1 MLIACKHVSVT
12 PTPFP
17 QKGRI
22 ELNQRILGVIDAT
35 TYKQEIE
42 DLTVHRSLAAVPFAS
57 RYRLIDFVLSNMV
70 NSEIESVAIFPKY
83 QYRSLMDHLGS
94 GKQWD
99 LNRKKDGLFF
109 FPSPHLHNEYDEFGS
124 FRQFSDHIDFFLR
137 STQEYAVITNSH
149 TVCNIDYKLFLDRHL
164 ENGCD
169 ITEVTKDGK
178 SLQMYIMSTK
188 LLVDLINDKEQTGS
202 KTVADVIIE
211 NRNNLTICDYEFTGY
226 AAIID
231 SISSYYKHSMD
242 MLNPTIWNEIFL
254 KNRPILTK
262 AKDEPPTKYGK
273 DAVVKNSLIANGCKI
288 EGYVENSII
297 FRGVHIG
304 KDTVIKNSVIMQK
317 SQIGDHCLLESVI
330 ADKDVKVLQSSKLNG
345 SALEP
350 SILRKST
357 TNQGA
362 MMNS

>member
-1 MLIACKHVSVT
+1 MLGI
-12 PTPFP
+12 
-17 QKGRI
+17 
-22 ELNQRILGVIDAT
+22 IDAT
-35 TYKQEIE
+35 AYKPEIE
-42 DLTVHRSLAAVPFAS
+42 DLTIHRSLAAVPFAS
-57 RYRLIDFVLSNMV
+57 RYRMIDFVLSNMV
-70 NSEIESVAIFPKY
+70 NSEIENVAIFPKY

-124 FRQFSDHIDFFLR
+124 FHQFSDHIDFFLR
-137 STQEYAVITNSH
+137 STQEYAVITNSY
-149 TVCNIDYKLFLDRHL
+149 TVCNIDYKKVLAYHL

-169 ITEVTKDGK
+169 ITEVTKDGD
-178 SLQMYIMSTK
+178 SLQMYIISTK
-188 LLVDLINDKEQTGS
+188 LLVDLIHDKDQTGS
-202 KTVADVIIE
+202 KTLTDVIVE
-211 NRNNLTICDYEFTGY
+211 NRKNLTICDYEFSGY
-226 AAIID
+226 AAVID

-242 MLNPTIWNEIFL
+242 MLNPMIWNEIFL
-254 KNRPILTK
+254 ANRPILTK

-288 EGYVENSII
+288 DGYVENSII

-317 SQIGDHCLLESVI
+317 SQIGDHCLLENVI
-330 ADKDVKVLQSSKLNG
+330 ADKDVKVLQSSQING
-345 SALEP
+345 SAITP
-350 SILRKST
+350 FILRKRT
-357 TNQGA
+357 IQGA

>member
-1 MLIACKHVSVT
+1 M
-12 PTPFP
+12 
-17 QKGRI
+17 
-22 ELNQRILGVIDAT
+22 NQRMLGIIDAT
-35 TYKQEIE
+35 AYKPEIE
-42 DLTVHRSLAAVPFAS
+42 DLTIHRSLAAVPFAS
-57 RYRLIDFVLSNMV
+57 RYRMIDFVLSNMV
-70 NSEIESVAIFPKY
+70 NSEIENVAIFPKY

-124 FRQFSDHIDFFLR
+124 FHQFSDHIDFFLR
-137 STQEYAVITNSH
+137 STQEYAVITNSY
-149 TVCNIDYKLFLDRHL
+149 TVCNIDYKKVLAYHL

-169 ITEVTKDGK
+169 ITEVTKDGDT
-178 SLQMYIMSTK
+178 LQMYIISTK
-188 LLVDLINDKEQTGS
+188 LLVDLIHDKDQTGS
-202 KTVADVIIE
+202 KTLTDVIVE
-211 NRNNLTICDYEFTGY
+211 NRKNLTICDYEFSGY
-226 AAIID
+226 AAVID

-242 MLNPTIWNEIFL
+242 MLNPMIWNEIFL
-254 KNRPILTK
+254 ANRPILTK

-288 EGYVENSII
+288 DGYVENSII

-317 SQIGDHCLLESVI
+317 SQIGDHCLLENVI
-330 ADKDVKVLQSSKLNG
+330 ADKDVKVLQSSQING
-345 SALEP
+345 SAITP
-350 SILRKST
+350 FILRKRT
-357 TNQGA
+357 IQGA

>member
-1 MLIACKHVSVT
+1 MLGI
-12 PTPFP
+12 
-17 QKGRI
+17 
-22 ELNQRILGVIDAT
+22 IDAT
-35 TYKQEIE
+35 AYKPEIE

-70 NSEIESVAIFPKY
+70 NSNIESVAIFPKY

-137 STQEYAVITNSH
+137 STQEYAVITNSY
-149 TVCNIDYKLFLDRHL
+149 TVCNIDYKQVLDRHL
-164 ENGCD
+164 DNGCD
-169 ITEVTKDGK
+169 ITEVSKDGQ
-178 SLQMYIMSTK
+178 SLQMYVMSTK
-188 LLVDLINDKEQTGS
+188 LLVDLIQDKEQTGT
-202 KTVADVIIE
+202 KTLADVIVE
-211 NRNNLTICDYEFTGY
+211 NRKNLTICDYEFSGY
-226 AAIID
+226 AAVID
-231 SISSYYKHSMD
+231 SLSSYYQHSMD
-242 MLNPTIWNEIFL
+242 MLNSNIWHEIFL

-262 AKDEPPTKYGK
+262 AKDEPPTQYGRN
-273 DAVVKNSLIANGCKI
+273 AIVKNSLIANGCKI
-288 EGYVENSII
+288 DGYVENSII

-317 SQIGDHCLLESVI
+317 SQIGDHCILDHVI
-330 ADKDVKVLQSSKLNG
+330 ADKDVKVLNSSQING
-345 SALEP
+345 TALLP
-350 SILRKST
+350 FILRKRT
-357 TNQGA
+357 IQGA

>member
-1 MLIACKHVSVT
+1 MLGI
-12 PTPFP
+12 
-17 QKGRI
+17 
-22 ELNQRILGVIDAT
+22 IDAT
-35 TYKQEIE
+35 AYKPEIE
-42 DLTVHRSLAAVPFAS
+42 DLTLHRSLAAVPFAS

-70 NSEIESVAIFPKY
+70 NSDIESVAIFPKY

-137 STQEYAVITNSH
+137 STQEYAVITNSY
-149 TVCNIDYKLFLDRHL
+149 TVCNIDYKQVLDRHL
-164 ENGCD
+164 DNGCD
-169 ITEVTKDGK
+169 ITEVSKDGK
-178 SLQMYIMSTK
+178 SLQMYVMSTK
-188 LLVDLINDKEQTGS
+188 LLVDLIQDKEQTGT
-202 KTVADVIIE
+202 KTLADVIVE
-211 NRNNLTICDYEFTGY
+211 NRNNFTICDYEFTGY
-226 AAIID
+226 AAVID
-231 SISSYYKHSMD
+231 SLSSYYEHSMD
-242 MLNPTIWNEIFL
+242 MLNPKIWHEIFL

-262 AKDEPPTKYGK
+262 AKDEPPTQYGK

-288 EGYVENSII
+288 DGYVENSIV

-317 SQIGDHCLLESVI
+317 SQIGDHCILDHVI
-330 ADKDVKVLQSSKLNG
+330 ADKDVKVLTSSQING
-345 SALEP
+345 TALLP
-350 SILRKST
+350 FVLRKRT
-357 TNQGA
+357 IQGA

>member
-1 MLIACKHVSVT
+1 MLGI
-12 PTPFP
+12 
-17 QKGRI
+17 
-22 ELNQRILGVIDAT
+22 IDAT
-35 TYKQEIE
+35 AYKPEIE
-42 DLTVHRSLAAVPFAS
+42 DLTLHRSLAAVPFAS

-70 NSEIESVAIFPKY
+70 NSDIESVAIFPKY

-137 STQEYAVITNSH
+137 STQEYAVITNSY
-149 TVCNIDYKLFLDRHL
+149 TVCNIDYRQVLNRHL

-169 ITEVTKDGK
+169 ITEVSKDGK
-178 SLQMYIMSTK
+178 SLQMYVMSTK
-188 LLVDLINDKEQTGS
+188 LLVDLIHDKEQTGT
-202 KTVADVIIE
+202 KTLADVIVE
-211 NRNNLTICDYEFTGY
+211 NRNNFTICDYEFTGY
-226 AAIID
+226 AAVID
-231 SISSYYKHSMD
+231 SLSSYYEHSMD
-242 MLNPTIWNEIFL
+242 MLNPQIWHEIFL

-262 AKDEPPTKYGK
+262 AKDEPPTQYGK

-288 EGYVENSII
+288 DGYVENSII

-317 SQIGDHCLLESVI
+317 SQIGDHCILDHVI
-330 ADKDVKVLQSSKLNG
+330 ADKDVKVLTSSQING
-345 SALEP
+345 TALLP
-350 SILRKST
+350 FVLRKRT
-357 TNQGA
+357 IQGA

>member
-1 MLIACKHVSVT
+1 MLGI
-12 PTPFP
+12 
-17 QKGRI
+17 
-22 ELNQRILGVIDAT
+22 IDAT
-35 TYKQEIE
+35 AYKPEIE
-42 DLTVHRSLAAVPFAS
+42 DLTLHRSLAAIPFAS
-57 RYRLIDFVLSNMV
+57 RYRVIDFVLSNMV

-124 FRQFSDHIDFFLR
+124 FRQFSDHIDYFLR

-149 TVCNIDYKLFLDRHL
+149 TVCNIDYKQVLQSHL
-164 ENGCD
+164 KNGCD

-188 LLVDLINDKEQTGS
+188 LLVDLIQTKEQSGYQTL
-202 KTVADVIIE
+202 TDVIIQK
-211 NRNNLTICDYEFTGY
+211 RNHVTICEYSFTGY
-226 AAIID
+226 VAIID
-231 SISSYYKHSMD
+231 SMSSYYKHSMD
-242 MLNPTIWNEIFL
+242 MLNPSIWNGIFL
-254 KNRPILTK
+254 KDRPILTK

-297 FRGVHIG
+297 FRGVYIG
-304 KDTVIKNSVIMQK
+304 KGTVVKNSVIMQK
-317 SQIGDHCLLESVI
+317 SQIGDQCLLENVI
-330 ADKDVKVLQSSKLNG
+330 ADKDVKVLNSSKING
-345 SALEP
+345 TESMP
-350 SILRKST
+350 SILRKRT
-357 TNQGA
+357 IQGEL
-362 MMNS
+362 MNS

>member
-1 MLIACKHVSVT
+1 M
-12 PTPFP
+12 
-17 QKGRI
+17 
-22 ELNQRILGVIDAT
+22 ELNQKMLGVIDAT
-35 TYKQEIE
+35 AYKPEIE

-137 STQEYAVITNSH
+137 STQEYAVITNSY
-149 TVCNIDYKLFLDRHL
+149 TVCNIDYKKVLSYHL
-164 ENGCD
+164 ENSCD
-169 ITEVTKDGK
+169 ITEVRKDGK
-178 SLQMYIMSTK
+178 SLQMYVMSTK
-188 LLVDLINDKEQTGS
+188 LLINLIDDKEQMGC
-202 KTVADVIIE
+202 KTLADVIIE
-211 NRNNLTICDYEFTGY
+211 NRNNLAICDYEYTGY
-226 AAIID
+226 AAVID

-254 KNRPILTK
+254 NSRPILTK

-273 DAVVKNSLIANGCKI
+273 TALVKNSLIANGCKI
-288 EGYVENSII
+288 EGHVENSII

-317 SQIGDHCLLESVI
+317 SQIGDECLLDNVI
-330 ADKDVKVLQSSKLNG
+330 ADKDVKVEQAAVIKG
-345 SALEP
+345 SALLP
-350 SILRKST
+350 YILRKRT
-357 TNQGA
+357 IQGA
-362 MMNS
+362 LMNS

>member
-1 MLIACKHVSVT
+1 MSNKM
-12 PTPFP
+12 
-17 QKGRI
+17 
-22 ELNQRILGVIDAT
+22 LGVIDAT
-35 TYKQEIE
+35 AYKPEIE
-42 DLTVHRSLAAVPFAS
+42 DLTIHRSLAAVPFGS
-57 RYRLIDFVLSNMV
+57 RYRLIDFVLSSMT

-83 QYRSLMDHLGS
+83 SYRSLMDHIGS

-137 STQEYAVITNSH
+137 SKQEYAVITNSH
-149 TVCNIDYKLFLDRHL
+149 TVCNIDFQKVLSRHI

-169 ITEVTKDGK
+169 ITEVRKDGQ

-188 LLVDLINDKEQTGS
+188 LLLDLIQDKEKTGC
-202 KTVADVIIE
+202 KTLADVIIE
-211 NRNNLTICDYEFTGY
+211 NQHNFTICDYEFSGY
-226 AAIID
+226 AAVID
-231 SISSYYKHSMD
+231 SLANYYKHSME
-242 MLNPTIWNEIFL
+242 MLNPAIWKEIFM

-273 DAVVKNSLIANGCKI
+273 NAVVKNSLIANGCKI

-304 KDTVIKNSVIMQK
+304 KDTVIKNSVVMQK
-317 SQIGDHCLLESVI
+317 TNIGENCVLENMI
-330 ADKDVKVLQSSKLNG
+330 TDKDVKVLDYSKLSG
-345 SALEP
+345 SHLGP
-350 SILRKST
+350 TILRKRT
-357 TNQGA
+357 IQGA

>member
-1 MLIACKHVSVT
+1 MNQKMLGI
-12 PTPFP
+12 
-17 QKGRI
+17 
-22 ELNQRILGVIDAT
+22 IDAT
-35 TYKQEIE
+35 TYKPEIE
-42 DLTVHRSLAAVPFAS
+42 DLTLHRSLAAVPFAS

-137 STQEYAVITNSH
+137 STQEYAVITNSY
-149 TVCNIDYKLFLDRHL
+149 TVCNIDFKKVLAYHLD
-164 ENGCD
+164 NGCD
-169 ITEVTKDGK
+169 ITEVRKDGN
-178 SLQMYIMSTK
+178 SLQMFIMSTK
-188 LLVDLINDKEQTGS
+188 LLLDLIHNKEQTGF
-202 KTVADVIIE
+202 KTLADVINKNE
-211 NRNNLTICDYEFTGY
+211 NQLTICHYEFYGY
-226 AAIID
+226 AAVID

-242 MLNPTIWNEIFL
+242 MLKPEVWNEIFL

-297 FRGVHIG
+297 FRAVHIG
-304 KDTVIKNSVIMQK
+304 KDTVVKNSVIMQK
-317 SQIGDHCLLESVI
+317 SQIGEACLLDHVI
-330 ADKDVKVLQSSKLNG
+330 ADKDVKVESETTIKG
-345 SALEP
+345 SVLLP
-350 SILRKST
+350 YILRKKT
-357 TNQGA
+357 IQGA
-362 MMNS
+362 LMNS

>member
-1 MLIACKHVSVT
+1 MLGI
-12 PTPFP
+12 
-17 QKGRI
+17 
-22 ELNQRILGVIDAT
+22 IDAT
-35 TYKQEIE
+35 AYKPEIE
-42 DLTVHRSLAAVPFAS
+42 DLTLHRSLAAVPFAS

-70 NSEIESVAIFPKY
+70 NSDIESVAIFPKY

-137 STQEYAVITNSH
+137 STQEYAVITNSY
-149 TVCNIDYKLFLDRHL
+149 TVCNIDYKQVLDRHL

-169 ITEVTKDGK
+169 ITEVSKDGK
-178 SLQMYIMSTK
+178 SLQMYVMSTK
-188 LLVDLINDKEQTGS
+188 LLVDLIHDKEQTGT
-202 KTVADVIIE
+202 KTLADVIVE
-211 NRNNLTICDYEFTGY
+211 NRNNFTICDYEFTGY
-226 AAIID
+226 AAVID
-231 SISSYYKHSMD
+231 SLSSYYEHSMD
-242 MLNPTIWNEIFL
+242 MLNPKIWHEIFL

-262 AKDEPPTKYGK
+262 AKDEPPTQYGK

-288 EGYVENSII
+288 DGYVENSII

-317 SQIGDHCLLESVI
+317 SQIGDHCILDHVI
-330 ADKDVKVLQSSKLNG
+330 ADKDVKVLTSSQING
-345 SALEP
+345 TALLP
-350 SILRKST
+350 FVLRKRT
-357 TNQGA
+357 IQGA

>member
-1 MLIACKHVSVT
+1 MLGI
-12 PTPFP
+12 
-17 QKGRI
+17 
-22 ELNQRILGVIDAT
+22 IDAT
-35 TYKQEIE
+35 AYKPEIE
-42 DLTVHRSLAAVPFAS
+42 DLTIHRSLAAVPFAS

-70 NSEIESVAIFPKY
+70 NSSIESVAIFPKY

-137 STQEYAVITNSH
+137 SKQEYAVITNSY
-149 TVCNIDYKLFLDRHL
+149 TVCNIDYNKVLERHL
-164 ENGCD
+164 QNRCD

-178 SLQMYIMSTK
+178 SLQMYILSTK
-188 LLVDLINDKEQTGS
+188 LLVNLIQDKEQTGCQ
-202 KTVADVIIE
+202 TLAQVICE
-211 NRNNLTICDYEFTGY
+211 NRHQLTICDYEFTGY
-226 AAIID
+226 AAVID
-231 SISSYYKHSMD
+231 SITSYFKHSMD
-242 MLNPTIWNEIFL
+242 ILNPTVWNEIFL

-273 DAVVKNSLIANGCKI
+273 NAVVKNSLIANGCRI
-288 EGYVENSII
+288 DGYVENSII

-317 SQIGDHCLLESVI
+317 SQIGDQCLLENVI
-330 ADKDVKVLQSSKLNG
+330 ADKDVKILHSSEITG
-345 SALEP
+345 SASLP
-350 SILRKST
+350 ATLRKRT
-357 TNQGA
+357 IQQGA

>member
-1 MLIACKHVSVT
+1 MSQRMLGI
-12 PTPFP
+12 
-17 QKGRI
+17 
-22 ELNQRILGVIDAT
+22 IDAT
-35 TYKQEIE
+35 AYKPEIE
-42 DLTVHRSLAAVPFAS
+42 DLTIHRSLAAVPFAS
-57 RYRLIDFVLSNMV
+57 RYRMIDFVLSNMV

-124 FRQFSDHIDFFLR
+124 FYQFSDHIDFFLR
-137 STQEYAVITNSH
+137 STQEYAVITNSY
-149 TVCNIDYKLFLDRHL
+149 TVCNIDYKKVLAYHL

-169 ITEVTKDGK
+169 ITEVTKDGDT
-178 SLQMYIMSTK
+178 LQMYIISTK
-188 LLVDLINDKEQTGS
+188 LLVDLIQDKDQTGS
-202 KTVADVIIE
+202 KTLTDVIVE
-211 NRNNLTICDYEFTGY
+211 NRNNLTICDYEFSGY
-226 AAIID
+226 AAVID

-242 MLNPTIWNEIFL
+242 MLNPMIWNEIFL
-254 KNRPILTK
+254 ANRPILTK

-288 EGYVENSII
+288 DGYVENSII

-317 SQIGDHCLLESVI
+317 SQIGDHCLLENVI
-330 ADKDVKVLQSSKLNG
+330 ADKDVKVLQSSQING
-345 SALEP
+345 SAITP
-350 SILRKST
+350 FILRKRT
-357 TNQGA
+357 IQGA

>member
-1 MLIACKHVSVT
+1 M
-12 PTPFP
+12 
-17 QKGRI
+17 
-22 ELNQRILGVIDAT
+22 NQRMLGIIDAT
-35 TYKQEIE
+35 AYKPEIE
-42 DLTVHRSLAAVPFAS
+42 DLTIHRSLAAVPFAS
-57 RYRLIDFVLSNMV
+57 RYRMIDFVLSNMV
-70 NSEIESVAIFPKY
+70 NSEIENVAIFPKY

-124 FRQFSDHIDFFLR
+124 FHQFSDHIDFFLR
-137 STQEYAVITNSH
+137 STQEYAVITNSY
-149 TVCNIDYKLFLDRHL
+149 TVCNIDYKKVLAYHL

-169 ITEVTKDGK
+169 ITEVTKDGDT
-178 SLQMYIMSTK
+178 LQMYIISTK
-188 LLVDLINDKEQTGS
+188 LLVDLIQDKDQTGS
-202 KTVADVIIE
+202 KTLTDVIVE
-211 NRNNLTICDYEFTGY
+211 NRKNLTICDYEFSGY
-226 AAIID
+226 AAVID

-242 MLNPTIWNEIFL
+242 MLNPMIWNEIFL
-254 KNRPILTK
+254 ANRPILTK

-288 EGYVENSII
+288 DGYVENSII

-317 SQIGDHCLLESVI
+317 SQIGDHCLLENVI
-330 ADKDVKVLQSSKLNG
+330 ADKDVKVLQSSQING
-345 SALEP
+345 SAITP
-350 SILRKST
+350 FILRKRT
-357 TNQGA
+357 IQGA